1 MATLATDYCNNC
13 EHVSGMAMVCPMPA
27 AHTCQPVSCL
37 RFGLR
42 RDATW
47 QLSPVVSWLTRQVT
61 GGFTIKTGGLMGL
74 HEGLYVICVDF
85 PFSSLVLSFPYQV
98 LIHMNLRPTKR
109 ETNKAVI

>member
-1 MATLATDYCNNC
+1 MKSPPFFRSNGTSSVRVVTANLQSCVVTGSWN
-13 EHVSGMAMVCPMPA
+13 EHPISTIWG
-27 AHTCQPVSCL
+27 
-37 RFGLR
+37 
-42 RDATW
+42 
-47 QLSPVVSWLTRQVT
+47 SPVVSWLTRQVT